1 MIDNTPEEVFNAMN
15 AGRIL
20 VAILNKLDKISISTE
35 EFMSA
40 NQTDAE
46 LSVIYNDETLSFEF
60 SLRDKN
66 E

>member
-1 MIDNTPEEVFNAMN
+1 MIDNTPEEVFKAMN

-20 VAILNKLDKISISTE
+20 VAILNKLEKISISTE

-60 SLRDKN
+60 SLRDKS

>member
-1 MIDNTPEEVFNAMN
+1 MIDNTPEEVFKAMN

-20 VAILNKLDKISISTE
+20 VAILNKLEKISISTE